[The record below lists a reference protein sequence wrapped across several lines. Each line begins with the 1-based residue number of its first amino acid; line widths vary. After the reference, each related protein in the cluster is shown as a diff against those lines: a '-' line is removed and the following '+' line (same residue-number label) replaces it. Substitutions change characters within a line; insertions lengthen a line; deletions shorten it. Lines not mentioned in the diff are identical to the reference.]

1 MRLLDWIRYDGE
13 WAPRQRPTVGRRSNA
28 TNRRRCGREWAIPR
42 RDVHLPSRVATLRT
56 YLSRRRCARPK
67 RSCSASITKYP
78 NGVKRRM
85 LAVPLDLS
93 SMMPER
99 LAGLDALVERSQE
112 VLDAASLRARAML
125 QTGEEFGW
133 EFVSLGPLPEGIASA
148 GLFVL
153 PARSRPTPHR
163 HPNSTQH
170 MRRLSGEARVGLTF
184 GDEVMDRLVG
194 ADARWVVIQADA
206 THEIDVGDQE
216 FVVISFHTVPQEEL
230 LEVTETGQRHY

>member
-1 MRLLDWIRYDGE
+1 MR
-13 WAPRQRPTVGRRSNA
+13 
-28 TNRRRCGREWAIPR
+28 
-42 RDVHLPSRVATLRT
+42 
-56 YLSRRRCARPK
+56 
-67 RSCSASITKYP
+67 
-78 NGVKRRM
+78 
-85 LAVPLDLS
+85 AVPVDLS

-99 LAGLDALVERSQE
+99 LAALDALVERSRA
-112 VLDAASLRARAML
+112 VLDAASLKARAML

-133 EFVSLGPLPEGIASA
+133 EFVSLGPLPEGVASA

-163 HPNSTQH
+163 HPNSIQH
-170 MRRLSGEARVGLTF
+170 MRRLSGEARVRLTL

-206 THEIDVGDQE
+206 THQIDVGDQE